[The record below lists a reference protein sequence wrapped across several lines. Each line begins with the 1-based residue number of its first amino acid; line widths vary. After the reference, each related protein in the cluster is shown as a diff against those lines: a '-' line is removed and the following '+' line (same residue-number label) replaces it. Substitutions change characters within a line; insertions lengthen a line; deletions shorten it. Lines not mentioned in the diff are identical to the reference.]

1 MLSNGHTQLYDLIR
15 VHGGKTLLAQK
26 LDMKFAWD
34 ADASE
39 SWGWGKFSL
48 TFAVELLQF
57 IRSQYMQIDPPL
69 SPPVISMLVEKDLN
83 GHGDLAA
90 QVNQYG
96 GYENVARRLGLAYF
110 DFDGKKLQMDEVRYR
125 RAKKLWRHR
134 HTAARN
140 TDIATERKRKGVPW
154 DERLVVNELR
164 AYTNAN
170 NTKRS
175 LAPIVMP
182 LSRHFDEDDRADLRR
197 AISKFGGKAH
207 FCEITG
213 LIPIED
219 WQRLDEAAKTE
230 LFL

>member
-1 MLSNGHTQLYDLIR
+1 MLSKGHTQLYDLIR

-26 LDMKFAWD
+26 LDMKFAWNED
-34 ADASE
+34 PSL
-39 SWGWGKFSL
+39 SWGNFSL
-48 TFAVELLQF
+48 TFAVELLQL
-57 IRSQYMQIDPPL
+57 IRSQYMQVYPPL
-69 SPPVISMLVEKDLN
+69 SPPVISMPSEKDLN

-90 QVNQYG
+90 QVNHYG

-125 RAKKLWRHR
+125 RAKKLWLHR
-134 HTAARN
+134 HIAARK
-140 TDIATERKRKGVPW
+140 TDVATERKRKGIPW

-207 FCEITG
+207 FCESAG

-219 WQRLDEAAKTE
+219 WQRLDEAAKTD